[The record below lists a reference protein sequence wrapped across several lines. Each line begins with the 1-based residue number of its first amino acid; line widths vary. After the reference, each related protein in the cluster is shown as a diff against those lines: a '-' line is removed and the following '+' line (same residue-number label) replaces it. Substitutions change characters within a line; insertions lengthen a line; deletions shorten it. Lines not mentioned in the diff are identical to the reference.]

1 MTTYEHE
8 VENSKYKLLG
18 FENDK
23 SLAVIMVIATG
34 KIIRVKL
41 SEVLNSEI
49 MDNLNKMEVKNMYKK
64 FYSQGGAL
72 TAYDIN
78 DRNENSWMIYI
89 ILNLLLFTFYIFTS
103 IAATK
108 PIYLESLGIIV
119 TPGTFLYPLTFL
131 IVDLLNEQ
139 FGLRLARRAILFAF
153 ASNAMIIILLYGSTF
168 LPGLPGWKL
177 DGPYNDVII
186 QVSSVLIASSVSFLV
201 SENINSYLLCK
212 IKELTNSKYLFLRIF
227 LSTFFA
233 VIIDSFLFCFIAFY
247 GAMQTSD
254 ILNMIYVGNDQ
265 QVCFAFINILPAYGA
280 RSLFKRY
287 ITGDTQAQPHAS

>member
-1 MTTYEHE
+1 MTAYETE
-8 VENSKYKLLG
+8 AENSKYKLLG
-18 FENDK
+18 FENNK
-23 SLAVIMVIATG
+23 SLAVIMIIATG
-34 KIIRVKL
+34 KVIRIKL

-49 MDNLNKMEVKNMYKK
+49 MDNLNKMEIKNLYKK

-72 TAYDIN
+72 TAYDLN
-78 DRNENSWMIYI
+78 DRHENSWMIYI

-108 PIYLESLGIIV
+108 PIYLESLDIII

-131 IVDLLNEQ
+131 IVDLLNEN

-177 DGPYNDVII
+177 DTPYNDVII
-186 QVSSVLIASSVSFLV
+186 HVSSVLVASSVSFLV

-212 IKELTNSKYLFLRIF
+212 IKELTNSRFLFLRIF
-227 LSTFFA
+227 LSTLFA
-233 VIIDSFLFCFIAFY
+233 VIIDSFVFCYIAFY
-247 GAMQTSD
+247 GAMQNSD
-254 ILNMIYVGNDQ
+254 ILNMIYVQ
-265 QVCFAFINILPAYGA
+265 IAIKVCFAFFNILPAYGA

-287 ITGDTQAQPHAS
+287 IPDGQNKQQSA